1 MLAYCQAGNKYC
13 YRPRNMADRTCP
25 LCKKVFD
32 YPSGLER
39 HKKRRT
45 SCVALIGVA
54 DASKPFRCL
63 TCGKEYTHRSSYSRH
78 KAQGCG
84 AFSDAEESIEAKI
97 ERMVADKLRLLT
109 TKLVGVSAGALG
121 SAEDSAAPAPKPP
134 VTTVLMNQGTQ
145 MVGSNQIQNT
155 DNSVHLHLHQY
166 QPQPPVAI
174 NLWGQEDLSWLDQTK
189 VRELFETAIEMFG
202 TDAPE
207 AAVWV
212 YHEAIRQ
219 TISNPV
225 RPENLTAY
233 IPNKKDGS
241 PVVHRE
247 TGWGVEASSQQ
258 LYMPLSL
265 RIFNQ
270 LFSNQPFVDCDRYEK
285 IVFHLRDHEK
295 EYHSKHAL
303 ATVPPLLHNNKTLL
317 PRVFGRLPKPGDP
330 AMHVGGSPPPSA
342 LQ

>member
-1 MLAYCQAGNKYC
+1 
-13 YRPRNMADRTCP
+13 MADRTCP

-39 HKKRRT
+39 HKKRKT
-45 SCVALIGVA
+45 SCIAVIGA
-54 DASKPFRCL
+54 IDASKQFRCL
-63 TCGKEYTHRSSYSRH
+63 ACGKEYTHRSSYSRH
-78 KAQGCG
+78 KAQGCETPP
-84 AFSDAEESIEAKI
+84 AAEESIEAKI
-97 ERMVADKLRLLT
+97 ERMVADKLKMLT
-109 TKLVGVSAGALG
+109 TNLVGVSAGCLG
-121 SAEDSAAPAPKPP
+121 SVDCGPGDAGDAGRGAEASSAPAPKPS
-134 VTTVLMNQGTQ
+134 VTAILMNQGTQ
-145 MVGSNQIQNT
+145 MVGSNRIQNT

-189 VRELFETAIEMFG
+189 VRELFEKAIEMFG

-247 TGWGVEASSQQ
+247 TGWGVEPSTQQ

-270 LFSNQPFVDCDRYEK
+270 LFANQPFVDCDRYEK

-330 AMHVGGSPPPSA
+330 AMHLGEGSPSPA